1 MNRNTDKNAFL
12 GDKIVLYILKR
23 TTGTIEN
30 NTGIRILKITN
41 PFSPDTAS
49 MTAGNMLILMIES
62 YADADVGIQCPLSE
76 T

>member
-30 NTGIRILKITN
+30 NIGRTNLKITN
-41 PFSPDTAS
+41 PFMLDTAS
-49 MTAGNMLILMIES
+49 ITVGNMLILIIAS
-62 YADADVGIQCPLSE
+62 YKDADVGIQCPLFE